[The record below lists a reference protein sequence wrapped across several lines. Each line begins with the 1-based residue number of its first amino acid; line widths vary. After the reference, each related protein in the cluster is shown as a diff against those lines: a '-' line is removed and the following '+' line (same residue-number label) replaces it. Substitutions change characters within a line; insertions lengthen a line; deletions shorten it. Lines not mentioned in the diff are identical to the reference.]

1 MHTYSDEPERNS
13 RMPTPYRR
21 SETGLPCYRP
31 GAAPPFLR
39 TTNQLEDMGLCSTGR
54 TAAFVDSQ
62 YGPAALFLLTETDLL
77 PGTTWPP
84 IMSAEQTSVR
94 PSASG

>member
-1 MHTYSDEPERNS
+1 
-13 RMPTPYRR
+13 MPTPYGW

-39 TTNQLEDMGLCSTGR
+39 TTNQLADMGLRSTGR

-77 PGTTWPP
+77 PGTLWPP
-84 IMSAEQTSVR
+84 ATPADQPPIQPSTS
-94 PSASG
+94 G